1 MKRAPSSLLVTSLW
15 LTSVLLTSLL
25 PTSLL
30 PSPVAAQ
37 GPIPG
42 TKLLETKT
50 DITSDLVAG
59 VDRFLLRELANSSTM
74 REEFWAGD
82 DSDAIV
88 KRNRERLRH
97 IIGLRD
103 ARVAFDAPTLS
114 ATTRQTSLLASN
126 EQMDVHQVRWPAFR
140 DVWAEGL
147 LLIPKGRV
155 VADVVAI
162 PDADSTPEQIAGLLK
177 GDATPYAKYLAANGC
192 RVLVPTLL
200 SRRLEKRNGRANM
213 TDREFIYRSAY
224 ELGRHLIG
232 YELQMVLASVDWFE
246 EDTKFATKPRPIGV
260 VGWGEGGM
268 LALYAGATDSRI
280 AAIAVSGYVDDR
292 TGIWNQPMDRNVFG
306 LLERFGDG
314 ELLAMGPKSIVVEAA
329 RGPVVQLPSEG
340 GAPADLKSPERQA
353 VVRQVARGQHLAKR
367 LGRAT
372 KIDLLFSGDDG
383 QGAALKASTLDI
395 FLKRLA
401 GVDKNVAADE
411 FEVDRTPDA
420 EARRGRLI
428 HSMDRHNQWAL
439 RESPYVRDEFMSKL
453 DTTSVEKYNE
463 TVEWYRHYY
472 RHEVIGSFGH
482 ERLPFN
488 ARARVAYEK
497 EKWIGYEIVLDVY
510 DDVIAYGVL
519 LVPRNI
525 GKDEKRPVVVCQHGL
540 EGRPQDIIEGDHRA
554 YHDFAAKLAER
565 GFVFFAPQNLYIF
578 QDRFRTLQRKA
589 YPIKKTLFSV
599 IVPQHQQ
606 ILDWLKTLP
615 YVNADEMGFYGL
627 SYGGKSA
634 MRIPPLV
641 TDYKLSIC
649 SADFNEWVGKNA
661 STRHNFSYVWTGE
674 YEIFEWDLGSTF
686 NYAEMAALIAP
697 RPFMVERG
705 HFDGVGKDEW
715 VGYEFGKVRHLYA
728 AKLGIPE
735 NCEIE
740 WFYGPYKGIHTINGQ
755 GTYNFLHKHLNWPKP
770 E

>member
-1 MKRAPSSLLVTSLW
+1 MKLAFLCRCWLGLL
-15 LTSVLLTSLL
+15 LLTSL
-25 PTSLL
+25 
-30 PSPVAAQ
+30 VMAQ
-37 GPIPG
+37 EGPLPG
-42 TKLLETKT
+42 TKPLEVKT

-59 VDRFLLRELANSSTM
+59 VDKFLLRELANSSTI

-82 DSDAIV
+82 DADAIL
-88 KRNRERLRH
+88 KRNRDRLKH
-97 IIGLRD
+97 IIGLRE
-103 ARVAFDAPTLS
+103 ARVAFDGPTLVAS
-114 ATTRQTSLLASN
+114 TRHSSLVASTDQI
-126 EQMDVHQVRWPAFR
+126 EVHQVRWPAFR

-147 LLIPKGRV
+147 LLTPKGKI
-155 VADVVAI
+155 VADVIAI
-162 PDADSTPEQIAGLLK
+162 PDADVAPEEIAGVTDSDL
-177 GDATPYAKYLAANGC
+177 TPYAKYLAANGC

-200 SRRLEKRNGRANM
+200 SRRLEKRNGRANL
-213 TDREFIYRSAY
+213 TDREYIYRSAY

-232 YELQMVLASVDWFE
+232 YEVQMVLAGVDWFE
-246 EDTKFATKPRPIGV
+246 AESKTTAAPRPIGV
-260 VGWGEGGM
+260 AGWGEGGM
-268 LALYAGATDSRI
+268 LALYAGAVDSRI
-280 AAIAVSGYVDDR
+280 SSIAVSGYVDDR
-292 TGIWNQPMDRNVFG
+292 TGIWDQPVDRNVFG

-329 RGPVVQLPSEG
+329 QGPRVQLPSEG
-340 GAPADLKSPERQA
+340 GAPADLKSPKGDA
-353 VVRQVARGQHLAKR
+353 VVRQVARGQHLAKK
-367 LGRAT
+367 LGRET
-372 KIDLLFSGDDG
+372 TIELLVSGDG
-383 QGAALKASTLDI
+383 QGASLKRPTLDA
-395 FLKRLA
+395 FLKRLTGVA
-401 GVDKNVAADE
+401 GKADLL
-411 FEVDRTPDA
+411 EVKVHRTPDG
-420 EARRGRLI
+420 ETRRTRLI
-428 HSMDRHNQWAL
+428 HSMDRHNQWLL
-439 RESPYVRDEFMSKL
+439 RESPFVRNEFMNKL
-453 DTTSVEKYNE
+453 DTSSVEKYEE
-463 TVEWYRHYY
+463 TVEWYRNYY
-472 RHEVIGSFGH
+472 RHEVIGSFGQ

-519 LVPRNI
+519 LVPRDI
-525 GKDEKRPVVVCQHGL
+525 GENEKRPVVVCQHGL
-540 EGRPQDIIEGDHRA
+540 EGRPQDIIEGDQRA

-565 GFVFFAPQNLYIF
+565 GFVVFAPQNLYIF
-578 QDRFRTLQRKA
+578 RDRFRTLQRKA
-589 YPIKKTLFSV
+589 YPIKKTLFSI

-606 ILDWLKTLP
+606 IVDWLKTLP
-615 YVNADEMGFYGL
+615 YVNNDEIGFYGL

-686 NYAEMAALIAP
+686 NYAEMAALICP

-728 AKLGIPE
+728 ARLGIPDR
-735 NCEIE
+735 CEIE

-770 E
+770 K

>member
-1 MKRAPSSLLVTSLW
+1 MK
-15 LTSVLLTSLL
+15 LTSIYGSICLGSLILTSL
-25 PTSLL
+25 
-30 PSPVAAQ
+30 VMAQ
-37 GPIPG
+37 EGPIPG
-42 TKLLETKT
+42 TKPLEAKT

-82 DSDAIV
+82 DSEAII
-88 KRNRERLRH
+88 KRNRERLEH
-97 IIGLRD
+97 VIGLRED
-103 ARVAFDAPTLS
+103 RVAFNGFTLA
-114 ATTRQTSLLASN
+114 ATTRHSSLLASN
-126 EQMDVHQVRWPAFR
+126 NQMEIHEVRWPAFR
-140 DVWAEGL
+140 DVWAEGIL
-147 LLIPKGRV
+147 LTPKGTV
-155 VADVVAI
+155 VADVIAI
-162 PDADSTPEQIAGLLK
+162 PDADTTPEEIAGLVES
-177 GDATPYAKYLAANGC
+177 DSMPYAKYLAANGC

-200 SRRLEKRNGRANM
+200 SRRLEKRNGRANL

-232 YELQMVLASVDWFE
+232 YEVQMVLASVDWFHKE
-246 EDTKFATKPRPIGV
+246 SGTNAPLPIGV

-268 LALYAGATDSRI
+268 LALYAGAVDPRI
-280 AAIAVSGYVDDR
+280 AAITVSGYVDDR
-292 TGIWNQPMDRNVFG
+292 TAIWNQPVDRNVFG

-314 ELLAMGPKSIVVEAA
+314 ELLAMGPKNIVVEAA
-329 RGPVVQLPSEG
+329 AGPQVQLPSQG
-340 GAPADLKSPERQA
+340 GAPADLKSPARDA

-367 LGRAT
+367 LGRT
-372 KIDLLFSGDDG
+372 TEIELIVSGDDG
-383 QGAALKASTLDI
+383 QGAPLQKSTLDA
-395 FLKRLA
+395 FLDKLVPNKPAAVGKAA
-401 GVDKNVAADE
+401 GAAIKAQRQVDG
-411 FEVDRTPDA
+411 
-420 EARRGRLI
+420 EARRARLL
-428 HSMDRHNQWAL
+428 HSMDRHNQWLL
-439 RESPYVRDEFMSKL
+439 RESPFVRNEFMNNL
-453 DTTSVEKYNE
+453 DTSSIEKYE
-463 TVEWYRHYY
+463 ESVEWYRHYY

-519 LVPRNI
+519 LVPRDI
-525 GKDEKRPVVVCQHGL
+525 GENDKRPVVVCQHGL

-565 GFVFFAPQNLYIF
+565 GFVVFAPQNLYIF

-589 YPIKKTLFSV
+589 YPLKKTLFSV

-606 ILDWLKTLP
+606 IVDWLKTLP
-615 YVNADEMGFYGL
+615 YVNDEEIGFYGL

-686 NYAEMAALIAP
+686 NYAEMAALICP

-728 AKLGIPE
+728 ARLGIPE
-735 NCEIE
+735 RCEIE

-755 GTYNFLHKHLNWPKP
+755 GTYDFLHKHLNWPKP
-770 E
+770 K